1 MCEPRASAQV
11 HAQQQRL
18 LAVERA
24 SRAHVSGI
32 SRRLEEKGMEFDS
45 LQQRLSEHSQ
55 YAGML
60 RRLHLDESQRNAML
74 EAQVKNLLPECS
86 RLDKRQA
93 SESSMHQASSP
104 LLILTLCV
112 DEPGLST

>member
-1 MCEPRASAQV
+1 MCERLASTQV

-24 SRAHVSGI
+24 SRAHASSI
-32 SRRLEEKGMEFDS
+32 NKRLEEKEMELDS
-45 LQQRLSEHSQ
+45 LQQRRSEHSQ
-55 YAGML
+55 YASML

-74 EAQVKNLLPECS
+74 EAQIQKPQPECS

-93 SESSMHQASSP
+93 SGASRA
-104 LLILTLCV
+104 
-112 DEPGLST
+112 